1 MDATIS
7 YYNQNALEYF
17 VKTVNVPMQNLY
29 DKFEIYLKSGD
40 KILDLGCGSGRDS
53 KYFLSKGYDVV
64 SVDGS
69 IEICRLAEKY
79 IGKYVRNIFFD
90 ELDYVNEF
98 DAVWA
103 SASLL
108 HVDSK
113 EMKDVLYRIKSALK
127 KNGLMYAS
135 WKYGQGEKVDSLRYY
150 VDFDEY
156 AIKKI
161 KYCFN
166 RDTKHMD
173 YGG

>member
-1 MDATIS
+1 M
-7 YYNQNALEYF
+7 
-17 VKTVNVPMQNLY
+17 
-29 DKFEIYLKSGD
+29 
-40 KILDLGCGSGRDS
+40 
-53 KYFLSKGYDVV
+53 
-64 SVDGS
+64 DGS

-113 EMKDVLYRIKSALK
+113 KMKDVLYRIKSALK

-161 KYCFN
+161 LSIVSIEIQSIWITEDKLLRGCKWLN
-166 RDTKHMD
+166 VIGKSV
-173 YGG
+173 

>member
-1 MDATIS
+1 M
-7 YYNQNALEYF
+7 
-17 VKTVNVPMQNLY
+17 VNVPMQNLY

-161 KYCFN
+161 LSIVSIEIQSIWITEDKLLRGCKWLN
-166 RDTKHMD
+166 VIGKSV
-173 YGG
+173 

>member
-156 AIKKI
+156 AIKK
-161 KYCFN
+161 Y
-166 RDTKHMD
+166 
-173 YGG
+173 